1 MKIRTHPRL
10 HNMTIGDEV
19 YSPLRHLYARV
30 EALFPAAV
38 CVRVGVLAQK
48 PENLELVTSPELWS
62 AEEVIN
68 LSVCR
73 ICGGRSDLHTRLWQR
88 IPFHVCD
95 ECASIQATGATGTP
109 GGEPAHP
116 QQSSPDPR

>member
-1 MKIRTHPRL
+1 MAV
-10 HNMTIGDEV
+10 GDEV

-38 CVRVGVLAQK
+38 CVRVGVLAK
-48 PENLELVTSPELWS
+48 SRTNLELITSPELWG

-95 ECASIQATGATGTP
+95 DCAGIQAPGAP
-109 GGEPAHP
+109 GSEPAHP